1 MNLKCTYVLRR
12 FLALFLLGYISLGA
26 IGAENSVSDDRK
38 LWQESYPDRDDY
50 LSNRRALVGHGC
62 TVNRFGGG
70 SIAVGQVYKNLE
82 YLCDEDLTNN
92 ATVPCVAS
100 VSAGYSP
107 LVSVKD
113 MGNVYARGTEAGFV
127 LGGSS
132 KVLGLNVVNIYKIR
146 FYKDGKLVAP
156 EGADPD
162 KYTGEEVSTDM
173 STGVSLSLITIGDDN
188 MSREIHTTAPGDFD
202 EIQLVQVDG
211 IGLDVASAVQV
222 KYAFAGKARQ
232 FNVTQDEKNGMPA
245 YSKYLGTNVKPWGK
259 WNKGDWKDSDKQ
271 SGDFDAADPDF
282 QGYKLINTNL
292 DDGATIVAS
301 VILSFMGDASVKGEA
316 YDGSIAVNPF
326 KAGTQIGFVINQES
340 LLDVGVGTTAVIE
353 LTDVNKKKK
362 TYNISTDVLELSLGK
377 KTGDATF
384 SIRSDMDFSE
394 AKFYFAGLGIGA
406 GGASAKYAFINLEP
420 EKGNHHCSI
429 NPSAD
434 LDICDCDNHYQLSH
448 NPAIDV
454 IWSVKESPADAGGFT
469 LNPETGEVAG
479 LTTAGRYVFTATA
492 ADGCTED
499 VVINYGI
506 PTVKLEETPL
516 INTKDENNYEV
527 MTGGGFGI
535 KLLEDINNA
544 GALVTTTTRD
554 FASYTG
560 GVSLLSD
567 ANIIGVK
574 TKNGDISDGSKT
586 IRAGFTVSGG
596 SSALNAGLLQYMNIR
611 FYKDGSEVYSAVVD
625 DNAVLQLGAIGE
637 NDTQRV
643 KYSVEVPEGKAFDSM
658 VLYTSGVLNLDI
670 KQLNIYYAF
679 IDETDGETDPLY
691 GAKTVSFDNTGASID
706 LKNTDAFNVVNI
718 GSTPSEITNLIDN
731 DMETAFT
738 FPIGIGVANGT
749 MIAVNIGRTVSPKQ
763 QVVMVTDNG
772 NALLGLSLAEAFT
785 IDLYKDGKKVASNNS
800 SGFSVLGANVLGYVG
815 TKGYIKITSPVE
827 FDEIKFSKGEG
838 LDVFNQFS
846 IYGFALL
853 NDYNGDGTP
862 DQLDPEPCV
871 QELVLN
877 EDIDLEKNHDYSN
890 CRMILRRTF
899 NGGKWN
905 SLVLPVSLTEAQFH
919 EAFGSGA
926 QLSEIDYV
934 TTKGNNRIINFKT
947 VQASADDD
955 IYLKENIPY
964 IIYIDEAE
972 TEKHPADEQYESI
985 EDGVV
990 QGPIYIVNSGVNY
1003 QMENDKNTV
1012 IKVTSEITRELSY
1025 LGSYDSNKSLPIDCY
1040 IFSNGNL
1047 FHTSKEYPMKAYRC
1061 WIEYQ
1066 TDDDT
1071 PLAKFSVNNTATG
1084 IDCITDNIENAD
1096 SHIYN
1101 ISGQKI
1107 ENTDNL
1113 PEGIY
1118 IINGKKLIIK

>member
-38 LWQESYPDRDDY
+38 LWQESNPDKANY
-50 LSNRRALVGHGC
+50 LSNRRALVGRGC

-70 SIAVGQVYKNLE
+70 SIAVGQVYTNLE
-82 YLCDEDLTNN
+82 NLCDEDLTNN

-113 MGNVYARGTEAGFV
+113 MGNVYAAGTQAGFM

-132 KVLGLNVVNIYKIR
+132 SILGINVGSIYKIR
-146 FYKDGKLVAP
+146 FYLNGELVKPKD
-156 EGADPD
+156 ADES
-162 KYTGEEVSTDM
+162 YVGETVNSDMNTEVNI
-173 STGVSLSLITIGDDN
+173 SLIQIGGED
-188 MSREIHTTAPGDFD
+188 MSREIHANAPGEFD
-202 EIQLVQVDG
+202 EIQIVQVG
-211 IGLDVASAVQV
+211 VSADVGKAIQV
-222 KYAFAGKARQ
+222 KYAFAGKARH
-232 FNVTQDEKNGMPA
+232 FTITQNSVNGMQA
-245 YSKYLGTNVKPWGK
+245 YSDYIGTKVEPYGK
-259 WNKGDWKDSDKQ
+259 WNNDDWTNS
-271 SGDFDAADPDF
+271 SGIIPSNS
-282 QGYKLINTNL
+282 YKLINADL
-292 DDGATIVAS
+292 DDGAPIVAS
-301 VILSFMGDASVKGEA
+301 ALVSFMGNASVKGEA
-316 YDGSIAVNPF
+316 YDGSKKVNPF

-340 LLDVGVGTTAVIE
+340 LLKVGVGTTAFIE
-353 LTDVNKKKK
+353 LTDVNDKKK
-362 TYNISTDVLELSLGK
+362 TYNISTDVLALSLVN
-377 KTGDATF
+377 TGDATF

-394 AKFYFAGLGIGA
+394 AKFYFAGLGIGV

-454 IWSVKESPADAGGFT
+454 TWSVKESPADAGGFT

-492 ADGCTED
+492 DDGCTED

-506 PTVKLEETPL
+506 PAGKLEETPL

-560 GVSLLSD
+560 GASLLND

-574 TKNGDISDGSKT
+574 TKNGDNISDGSKT

-611 FYKDGSEVYSAVVD
+611 FYKGEREVFRAGVD
-625 DNAVLQLGAIGE
+625 NNAVLQLGAIGE

-643 KYSVEVPEGKAFDSM
+643 KYSVEVPKDKAFDSM
-658 VLYTSGVLNLDI
+658 VLCTSGVLNLDI

-679 IDETDGETDPLY
+679 IDETDGETDPLF

-785 IDLYKDGKKVASNNS
+785 IDLYKNGEKVASNNS

-838 LDVFNQFS
+838 LNVFNQFS

-871 QELVLN
+871 QELVLD
-877 EDIDLEKNHDYSN
+877 ETVDLDKSHDYNN

-905 SLVLPVSLTEAQFH
+905 SLVLPVSLTKEQFH
-919 EAFGSGA
+919 EAFGIGA
-926 QLSEIDYV
+926 QLSEIDCV
-934 TTKGNNRIINFKT
+934 TTEGNNRIINFKT
-947 VQASADDD
+947 VQESDGT
-955 IYLKENIPY
+955 YLKENIPY
-964 IIYIDEAE
+964 IIYIEKAE

-990 QGPIYIVNSGVNY
+990 QGPIYIVNSGVDY
-1003 QMENDKNTV
+1003 QMKNDKNTV
-1012 IKVTSEITRELSY
+1012 IKVTSGITRELSY
-1025 LGSYDSNKSLPIDCY
+1025 LGSYVSKQSLPIDCY

-1047 FHTSKEYPMKAYRC
+1047 FHTSEVHTMKAYRC

>member
-38 LWQESYPDRDDY
+38 VWQDNNPSGENY
-50 LSNRRALVGHGC
+50 LRNRRALVGHGC
-62 TVNRFGGG
+62 TVNRFGGDG
-70 SIAVGQVYKNLE
+70 ITVGQVQTNLE
-82 YLCDEDLTNN
+82 NLCDEDLTNN

-132 KVLGLNVVNIYKIR
+132 KVLGLDVVSIYKIR

-156 EGADPD
+156 EDAGPE
-162 KYTGEEVSTDM
+162 YTGEEVRTDK
-173 STGVSLSLITIGDDN
+173 STGVSLSLITIGGDN

-232 FNVTQDEKNGMPA
+232 FNVTQDENNGMPA

-259 WNKGDWKDSDKQ
+259 WNEGKWKDSEH
-271 SGDFDAADPDF
+271 GDYDFADPEF
-282 QGYKLINTNL
+282 QGYKLINTDL
-292 DDGATIVAS
+292 DDGATIFVSAI
-301 VILSFMGDASVKGEA
+301 VPFMGDASVKGEA
-316 YDGSIAVNPF
+316 YDGSKAVNPF
-326 KAGTQIGFVINQES
+326 KAGTQIGFVINQKS
-340 LLDVGVGTTAVIE
+340 LLNVGVGTTAVIE
-353 LTDVNKKKK
+353 LTDVNDKKK
-362 TYNISTDVLELSLGK
+362 TYNISTDVLKLSLVN
-377 KTGDATF
+377 TGDATF

-434 LDICDCDNHYQLSH
+434 LDICDCDNHYKLSS
-448 NPAIDV
+448 AIDV
-454 IWSVKESPADAGGFT
+454 TWTVKESPADAGDFT
-469 LNPETGEVAG
+469 LNRETGEVAG

-527 MTGGGFGI
+527 MTGEGFGI

-560 GVSLLSD
+560 GVSLLND

-574 TKNGDISDGSKT
+574 TKNGDNISDGSKT

-611 FYKDGSEVYSAVVD
+611 FYKGEREVYRAVVD
-625 DNAVLQLGAIGE
+625 NNAVLQLGAIGK

-643 KYSVEVPEGKAFDSM
+643 KYSVEVPKDKAFDSM
-658 VLYTSGVLNLDI
+658 VLYISSGLNLDI

-679 IDETDGETDPLY
+679 IDETEGETNPLF

-785 IDLYKDGKKVASNNS
+785 IDLYKNGKKVASNNS

-838 LDVFNQFS
+838 LNVFNQFS

-862 DQLDPEPCV
+862 DKLDPEPCV
-871 QELVLN
+871 QELVLD
-877 EDIDLEKNHDYSN
+877 ETVDLKKNHDYSN

-905 SLVLPVSLTEAQFH
+905 SLVLPVSLTKEQFQ
-919 EAFGSGA
+919 EAFGIGA
-926 QLSEIDYV
+926 QLSEIDCV
-934 TTKGNNRIINFKT
+934 TNEGNNRIINFKT
-947 VQASADDD
+947 VQASDDG

-964 IIYIDEAE
+964 IIYIEKAE
-972 TEKHPADEQYESI
+972 TEKHPADEQYQSI

-990 QGPIYIVNSGVNY
+990 KGPIYIVNSGVNY
-1003 QMENDKNTV
+1003 LDYQMKNNKKTV
-1012 IKVTSEITRELSY
+1012 KVTSEITPELSY
-1025 LGSYDSNKSLPIDCY
+1025 LGSYVSNQPLPKDCY

-1047 FHTSKEYPMKAYRC
+1047 FHTSKEYTMKAYRC

>member
-38 LWQESYPDRDDY
+38 VWQESNPSGENY
-50 LSNRRALVGHGC
+50 LRNRRALVGHGC
-62 TVNRFGGG
+62 TVNRFGGDG
-70 SIAVGQVYKNLE
+70 ITVGQVQTNLE
-82 YLCDEDLTNN
+82 NLCDEDLTNN

-100 VSAGYSP
+100 VSVGYSP

-132 KVLGLNVVNIYKIR
+132 KVLGLDVVSIYEIR
-146 FYKDGKLVAP
+146 FYKDGELVAP
-156 EGADPD
+156 EDAGPE
-162 KYTGEEVSTDM
+162 YTGEKVSTDM
-173 STGVSLSLITIGDDN
+173 STGVSLSLITIGGDN

-202 EIQLVQVDG
+202 EIQLVQVGG

-232 FNVTQDEKNGMPA
+232 FNVTQDENNGMPA
-245 YSKYLGTNVKPWGK
+245 YSKYLGTDVKPWGK
-259 WNKGDWKDSDKQ
+259 WNEGKWKDRDYQ
-271 SGDFDAADPDF
+271 FGDIDAADPEF
-282 QGYKLINTNL
+282 QGYKLINTDL

-301 VILSFMGDASVKGEA
+301 VLVSFMGNASVKGEA
-316 YDGSIAVNPF
+316 YDGSKAVNPF
-326 KAGTQIGFVINQES
+326 KAGTQIGFVINQGS

-353 LTDVNKKKK
+353 LTDVNGKNKA
-362 TYNISTDVLELSLGK
+362 YNISTDVLALSLV

-394 AKFYFAGLGIGA
+394 AKFYFAGLGIGV

-448 NPAIDV
+448 NPVIDV
-454 IWSVKESPADAGGFT
+454 TWTVKESPAEAGDFT
-469 LNPETGEVAG
+469 LDPETGEVAG

-506 PTVKLEETPL
+506 PTGKLEETPL

-527 MTGGGFGI
+527 MTGGGSGI
-535 KLLEDINNA
+535 TLLEDINNA

-560 GVSLLSD
+560 GVSLLKD

-574 TKNGDISDGSKT
+574 AKNGLISDGTKAVK
-586 IRAGFTVSGG
+586 AGFVISGG
-596 SSALNAGLLQYMNIR
+596 NNVLNAKLLDFLNIR
-611 FYKDGSEVYSAVVD
+611 FYKEGNEVFRAGVD
-625 DNAVLQLGAIGE
+625 NNAVLQLGAIGK

-643 KYSVEVPEGKAFDSM
+643 KYSVEVPKDKAFDSM
-658 VLYTSGVLNLDI
+658 VLCTSGVLNLDI

-772 NALLGLSLAEAFT
+772 NALLGLSLAKAFT
-785 IDLYKDGKKVASNNS
+785 IDLYRNGKKVASNNS

-838 LDVFNQFS
+838 LNVFNQFS

-862 DQLDPEPCV
+862 DPIDPEPCI
-871 QELVLN
+871 QELVLD
-877 EDIDLEKNHDYSN
+877 ETVDLKKSHDYNN

-905 SLVLPVSLTEAQFH
+905 SLVLPVSLTKAQFH

-926 QLSEIDYV
+926 QLSEIDRV
-934 TTKGNNRIINFKT
+934 TNEGNNRIINFKT
-947 VQASADDD
+947 VQESADGTT
-955 IYLKENIPY
+955 YLKENIPY
-964 IIYIDEAE
+964 IIYIEEAE

-1003 QMENDKNTV
+1003 QMENDKNKV
-1012 IKVTSEITRELSY
+1012 IEVTSETPGLSY
-1025 LGSYDSNKSLPIDCY
+1025 LGSYVHDQSLPIGCY

-1047 FHTSKEYPMKAYRC
+1047 FHTSKEYEMKAYRC

>member
-38 LWQESYPDRDDY
+38 VWQESDPSGENY
-50 LSNRRALVGHGC
+50 LRNRRALVGHGC
-62 TVNRFGGG
+62 TVNRFGGDG
-70 SIAVGQVYKNLE
+70 ITVGQVQTNLE
-82 YLCDEDLTNN
+82 NLCDEDLTNN

-100 VSAGYSP
+100 VSVGYSP

-132 KVLGLNVVNIYKIR
+132 KVLGLDVVSIYEIR
-146 FYKDGKLVAP
+146 FYKDGELVAP
-156 EGADPD
+156 EGAGPE
-162 KYTGEEVSTDM
+162 YTGEKVSTDM
-173 STGVSLSLITIGDDN
+173 STGVSLSLITIGGDN
-188 MSREIHTTAPGDFD
+188 MSREIHATAPGDFD
-202 EIQLVQVDG
+202 EIQLVQVGG

-232 FNVTQDEKNGMPA
+232 FNVTQDENNGMPA
-245 YSKYLGTNVKPWGK
+245 YSKYLGTDVKPWGK
-259 WNKGDWKDSDKQ
+259 WNKGDWKDRGYQ
-271 SGDFDAADPDF
+271 LGDIDAADPEF
-282 QGYKLINTNL
+282 QGYKLINTDL

-316 YDGSIAVNPF
+316 YDGSKNAVNPF
-326 KAGTQIGFVINQES
+326 KAGTQIGFVINQGS

-353 LTDVNKKKK
+353 LTDVNGKNKA
-362 TYNISTDVLELSLGK
+362 YNISTDVLALSLV

-394 AKFYFAGLGIGA
+394 AKFYFAGLGIGV

-454 IWSVKESPADAGGFT
+454 TWSVKESPADAGGFT

-492 ADGCTED
+492 ADGCSDD
-499 VVINYGI
+499 VTVSYGI
-506 PTVKLEETPL
+506 PAGNLQETPL

-544 GALVTTTTRD
+544 GALVTTTTHD

-574 TKNGDISDGSKT
+574 TKNGDNISDGSKT

-611 FYKDGSEVYSAVVD
+611 FYKGEREVYSAVVD

-785 IDLYKDGKKVASNNS
+785 IDLYRNGEKVASNNS
-800 SGFSVLGANVLGYVG
+800 SDFSVLGANVLGYVG

-838 LDVFNQFS
+838 LNVFNQFS

-862 DQLDPEPCV
+862 DPIDPEPCI
-871 QELVLN
+871 QELVLD
-877 EDIDLEKNHDYSN
+877 ETVDLDKSHDYNN

-899 NGGKWN
+899 NGNKWN
-905 SLVLPVSLTEAQFH
+905 SLVLPVSLTEEQFH
-919 EAFGSGA
+919 EAFGIGA
-926 QLSEIDYV
+926 QLSEIDRV
-934 TTKGNNRIINFKT
+934 TTKDNNRIINFKT
-947 VQASADDD
+947 VQEADGT
-955 IYLKENIPY
+955 YLKENTPY

-990 QGPIYIVNSGVNY
+990 QGPIYIVNSGVDY
-1003 QMENDKNTV
+1003 QMKNDKSTV
-1012 IKVTSEITRELSY
+1012 INVPSETRGLSY
-1025 LGSYDSNKSLPIDCY
+1025 LGSYVSNQRLPIDCY

-1047 FHTSKEYPMKAYRC
+1047 FHTSKEYWMKGYRC
-1061 WIEYQ
+1061 WINYQ

>member
-38 LWQESYPDRDDY
+38 VWQESDPTRTDY

-62 TVNRFGGG
+62 TVNRFGGDG
-70 SIAVGQVYKNLE
+70 ITVGQVQTNLE
-82 YLCDEDLTNN
+82 NLCDEDLTNN

-100 VSAGYSP
+100 VSVGYSP

-132 KVLGLNVVNIYKIR
+132 KVLGLDVVSIYEIR
-146 FYKDGKLVAP
+146 FYKDGELVAP
-156 EGADPD
+156 EDAGPE
-162 KYTGEEVSTDM
+162 YTGEKVSTDM
-173 STGVSLSLITIGDDN
+173 STGVSLSLITIGSDN

-232 FNVTQDEKNGMPA
+232 FNVTQDENNGMPA
-245 YSKYLGTNVKPWGK
+245 YSKYLGTDVKPWGK
-259 WNKGDWKDSDKQ
+259 WNEGKWKDREH
-271 SGDFDAADPDF
+271 GDYDFADPEF
-282 QGYKLINTNL
+282 QGYKLINTDL
-292 DDGATIVAS
+292 DDGAPIVVSAL
-301 VILSFMGDASVKGEA
+301 VSFMGNASVKGEA
-316 YDGSIAVNPF
+316 YDGSKAVNPF

-340 LLDVGVGTTAVIE
+340 LLNVGVGTTAFIE
-353 LTDVNKKKK
+353 LTDVNDKKK

-377 KTGDATF
+377 ETGDATF
-384 SIRSDMDFSE
+384 SILSDMDFSE

-406 GGASAKYAFINLEP
+406 GEASAKYAFINLEP

-434 LDICDCDNHYQLSH
+434 LDICDCDNHYKLSS
-448 NPAIDV
+448 AIDV
-454 IWSVKESPADAGGFT
+454 TWSVKESPADAGDFT
-469 LNPETGEVAG
+469 LYPETGEVAG

-506 PTVKLEETPL
+506 PTGRLEETPL
-516 INTKDENNYEV
+516 TNSNDNDKYEV
-527 MTGGGFGI
+527 MTGEGWGI
-535 KLLEDINNA
+535 DLLSNLSNA
-544 GALVTTTTRD
+544 NALVTPSIRD
-554 FASYTG
+554 YAYYTG
-560 GVSLLSD
+560 GVQLLSNK
-567 ANIIGVK
+567 NIIGVK
-574 TKNGDISDGSKT
+574 AKNGLISDGTKAVK
-586 IRAGFTVSGG
+586 AGFVISGG
-596 SSALNAGLLQYMNIR
+596 NNVLNAKLLDFLNIR
-611 FYKDGSEVYSAVVD
+611 LYKNGEVVGSGIIK
-625 DNAVLQLGAIGE
+625 DNSVLSTGLIGDE
-637 NDTQRV
+637 NTQRV
-643 KYSVEVPEGKAFDSM
+643 KFSVSVPAETEFDAM
-658 VLYTSGVLNLDI
+658 VLYTSGVLSLDLN
-670 KQLNIYYAF
+670 QMNIYYAF

-706 LKNTDAFNVVNI
+706 LENTDAFNVVNI

-738 FPIGIGVANGT
+738 FPKGIGVANGT
-749 MIAVNIGRTVSPKQ
+749 MIAVNIGRTVSTKQ

-785 IDLYKDGKKVASNNS
+785 IDLYRNGKKVASNNS

-838 LDVFNQFS
+838 LNVFNQFS

-871 QELVLN
+871 QELVLD
-877 EDIDLEKNHDYSN
+877 ETVDLEKSHDYNN

-905 SLVLPVSLTEAQFH
+905 SLVLPVSLTEEQFH
-919 EAFGSGA
+919 EAFGSRA
-926 QLSEIDYV
+926 RLSEIDRV
-934 TTKGNNRIINFKT
+934 TTEGNNRIINFKT
-947 VQASADDD
+947 VQASADGT
-955 IYLKENIPY
+955 YLKENTPY
-964 IIYIDEAE
+964 IIYIEGAE

-990 QGPIYIVNSGVNY
+990 QGPIYIVNSGVDY
-1003 QMENDKNTV
+1003 QMENDKNTK
-1012 IKVTSEITRELSY
+1012 IKVKSETPGLSY
-1025 LGSYDSNKSLPIDCY
+1025 LGSYVHDQSLPIGCY

-1047 FHTSKEYPMKAYRC
+1047 FHTSKEYQMKAYRC
-1061 WIEYQ
+1061 WIDYQ

-1101 ISGQKI
+1101 ISGQEI

>member
-38 LWQESYPDRDDY
+38 VWQDNNPSGENY
-50 LSNRRALVGHGC
+50 LRNRRALVGHGC
-62 TVNRFGGG
+62 TVNRFGGDG
-70 SIAVGQVYKNLE
+70 ITVGQVQTNLE
-82 YLCDEDLTNN
+82 NLCDEDLTNN

-100 VSAGYSP
+100 VSVGYSP

-132 KVLGLNVVNIYKIR
+132 KVLGLDVVNIYEIR
-146 FYKDGKLVAP
+146 FYKDGELVAP
-156 EGADPD
+156 EGAGPE
-162 KYTGEEVSTDM
+162 YTGEKVSTDK
-173 STGVSLSLITIGDDN
+173 STGVSLSLITIGGED
-188 MSREIHTTAPGDFD
+188 MSREIHATAPGDFD
-202 EIQLVQVDG
+202 EIQLVQVGG

-232 FNVTQDEKNGMPA
+232 FNVTQDENNGMPA
-245 YSKYLGTNVKPWGK
+245 YSKYLGTDVKPWGK

-271 SGDFDAADPDF
+271 HGDFDAADPDF

-301 VILSFMGDASVKGEA
+301 VLVSFMGDASVKGEA
-316 YDGSIAVNPF
+316 YDGSKKVNPF
-326 KAGTQIGFVINQES
+326 KDGTQIGFVINQES
-340 LLDVGVGTTAVIE
+340 FLNVGVGTTAVIE
-353 LTDVNKKKK
+353 LTDVDGNNKA
-362 TYNISTDVLELSLGK
+362 YNISTDVLALSLVN
-377 KTGDATF
+377 TGDATF

-394 AKFYFAGLGIGA
+394 AKFYFKGLGGIGV

-434 LDICDCDNHYQLSH
+434 LDICDCDNHYKLSS
-448 NPAIDV
+448 AIDV
-454 IWSVKESPADAGGFT
+454 TWSVKESPADAGDFT
-469 LNPETGEVAG
+469 LNRETGEVAG

-506 PTVKLEETPL
+506 PAVKLEETPL

-527 MTGGGFGI
+527 MTGEGFGI

-560 GVSLLSD
+560 GASLLSD

-574 TKNGDISDGSKT
+574 TKNGDNISDGSKT
-586 IRAGFTVSGG
+586 IRAGFTVSVG

-611 FYKDGSEVYSAVVD
+611 FYKGENEVYRAVVD
-625 DNAVLQLGAIGE
+625 NNAVLQLGAIGE

-643 KYSVEVPEGKAFDSM
+643 KYSVEVPKGKAFDSM
-658 VLYTSGVLNLDI
+658 VLCTSGVLNLDI

-749 MIAVNIGRTVSPKQ
+749 MIAVNIGRTVSSKQ

-785 IDLYKDGKKVASNNS
+785 IDLYRNGKKVASNNS

-838 LDVFNQFS
+838 LNGFNQFS

-871 QELVLN
+871 QELVLD
-877 EDIDLEKNHDYSN
+877 ETVDLEKSHDYNN

-899 NGGKWN
+899 NGNKWN
-905 SLVLPVSLTEAQFH
+905 SLVLPVSLTKEQFH
-919 EAFGSGA
+919 EAFGIGA
-926 QLSEIDYV
+926 RLSEIDCV
-934 TTKGNNRIINFKT
+934 ENEGNNRIINFKT
-947 VQASADDD
+947 VQASDDT
-955 IYLKENIPY
+955 YLKENTPY
-964 IIYIDEAE
+964 IIYIEEAE

-990 QGPIYIVNSGVNY
+990 QGPIYIVNSGVDY
-1003 QMENDKNTV
+1003 QMTNDKNKV
-1012 IKVTSEITRELSY
+1012 IKVTSEKTPELSY
-1025 LGSYDSNKSLPIDCY
+1025 LGSYVSDQRLPKDCY

-1047 FHTSKEYPMKAYRC
+1047 FHTSKEYTMKGYRC
-1061 WIEYQ
+1061 WIDYQ

-1101 ISGQKI
+1101 ISGQEI

>member
-38 LWQESYPDRDDY
+38 VWQESNPAGENY
-50 LSNRRALVGHGC
+50 LRNRRALVGHGC
-62 TVNRFGGG
+62 TVNRFGGDG
-70 SIAVGQVYKNLE
+70 ITVGQVQTNLE
-82 YLCDEDLTNN
+82 NLCDEDLTNN

-100 VSAGYSP
+100 VSVGYSP

-132 KVLGLNVVNIYKIR
+132 KVLSLDVVSIYEIR
-146 FYKDGKLVAP
+146 FYKDGELVAP
-156 EGADPD
+156 EGAGPE
-162 KYTGEEVSTDM
+162 YTGEKVSTDM

-188 MSREIHTTAPGDFD
+188 MSREIHATAPGDFD
-202 EIQLVQVDG
+202 EIQLVQVGG

-232 FNVTQDEKNGMPA
+232 FNVTQDENNGMPA
-245 YSKYLGTNVKPWGK
+245 YSKYLGTDVKPWGK
-259 WNKGDWKDSDKQ
+259 WNKGDWKDRGYQ
-271 SGDFDAADPDF
+271 LGDIDAADPEF
-282 QGYKLINTNL
+282 QGYKLINTDL

-316 YDGSIAVNPF
+316 YDGSKNAVNPF
-326 KAGTQIGFVINQES
+326 KAGTQIGFVINQGS

-353 LTDVNKKKK
+353 LTDVNGKNKA
-362 TYNISTDVLELSLGK
+362 YNISTDVLALSLV

-394 AKFYFAGLGIGA
+394 AKFYFAGLGIGV

-492 ADGCTED
+492 ADGCSDD
-499 VVINYGI
+499 VTVSYGI
-506 PTVKLEETPL
+506 PAGNLQETPL

-560 GVSLLSD
+560 GVSLLND

-574 TKNGDISDGSKT
+574 TKNGDNISDGSKT

-749 MIAVNIGRTVSPKQ
+749 MIAVNIGRTVSSKQ

-785 IDLYKDGKKVASNNS
+785 IDLYRNGKKVASNNS

-838 LDVFNQFS
+838 LNGFNQFS

-871 QELVLN
+871 QELVLD
-877 EDIDLEKNHDYSN
+877 ETVDLEKSHDYNN

-899 NGGKWN
+899 NGNKWN
-905 SLVLPVSLTEAQFH
+905 SLVLPVSLTKEQFH
-919 EAFGSGA
+919 EAFGIGA
-926 QLSEIDYV
+926 RLSEIDCV
-934 TTKGNNRIINFKT
+934 ENEGNNRIINFKT
-947 VQASADDD
+947 VQASDDT
-955 IYLKENIPY
+955 YLKENTPY
-964 IIYIDEAE
+964 IIYIEEAE

-990 QGPIYIVNSGVNY
+990 QGPIYIVNSGVDY
-1003 QMENDKNTV
+1003 QMTNDKNKV
-1012 IKVTSEITRELSY
+1012 IKVTSEKTPELSY
-1025 LGSYDSNKSLPIDCY
+1025 LGSYVSDQRLPKDCY

-1047 FHTSKEYPMKAYRC
+1047 FHTSKEYTMKGYRC
-1061 WIEYQ
+1061 WIDYQ

-1101 ISGQKI
+1101 ISGQEI

>member
-38 LWQESYPDRDDY
+38 VWQDNNPSGENY
-50 LSNRRALVGHGC
+50 LRNRRALVGHGC
-62 TVNRFGGG
+62 TVNRFGGDG
-70 SIAVGQVYKNLE
+70 ITVGQVQTNLE
-82 YLCDEDLTNN
+82 NLCDEDLTNN

-100 VSAGYSP
+100 VSVGYSP

-132 KVLGLNVVNIYKIR
+132 KVLGLDVVSIYEIR
-146 FYKDGKLVAP
+146 FYKDGELVAP
-156 EGADPD
+156 EGAGPE
-162 KYTGEEVSTDM
+162 YTGETVSTDM
-173 STGVSLSLITIGDDN
+173 STGVSLSLITIGGDN

-202 EIQLVQVDG
+202 EIQLVQVGG

-232 FNVTQDEKNGMPA
+232 FNVTQDENNGMPA
-245 YSKYLGTNVKPWGK
+245 YSKYLGTDVKPWGK
-259 WNKGDWKDSDKQ
+259 WNKGDWKDRDKQ
-271 SGDFDAADPDF
+271 FGDFDAADPDF

-301 VILSFMGDASVKGEA
+301 VLVSFMGDASVKGEA
-316 YDGSIAVNPF
+316 YDGSKNAVNPF
-326 KAGTQIGFVINQES
+326 KAGTQIGFVINQGS

-353 LTDVNKKKK
+353 LTDVNGKNKA
-362 TYNISTDVLELSLGK
+362 YNISTDVLALSLV

-394 AKFYFAGLGIGA
+394 AKFYFAGLGIGV

-454 IWSVKESPADAGGFT
+454 TWSVKESPADAGGFT
-469 LNPETGEVAG
+469 LNPKTGEVAG

-492 ADGCTED
+492 ADGCSDD
-499 VVINYGI
+499 VTVSYGI
-506 PTVKLEETPL
+506 PAGKLEETPL

-527 MTGGGFGI
+527 MTGEGFGI

-560 GVSLLSD
+560 GVSLLND

-574 TKNGDISDGSKT
+574 TKNGDNISDGSKT

-611 FYKDGSEVYSAVVD
+611 FYKGEREVYSAVVD

-785 IDLYKDGKKVASNNS
+785 IDLYRNGEKVASNNS
-800 SGFSVLGANVLGYVG
+800 SDFSVLGANVLGYVG

-838 LDVFNQFS
+838 LNVFNQFS

-862 DQLDPEPCV
+862 DPIDPEPCI
-871 QELVLN
+871 QELVLD
-877 EDIDLEKNHDYSN
+877 ETVDLEKSHDYNN

-899 NGGKWN
+899 NGSKWN

-926 QLSEIDYV
+926 RLSEMDRV
-934 TTKGNNRIINFKT
+934 TNEGNNRIINFKT
-947 VQASADDD
+947 VQASADG
-955 IYLKENIPY
+955 IYLKENTPY
-964 IIYIDEAE
+964 IIYIEEAE

-990 QGPIYIVNSGVNY
+990 QGPIYIVNSGVDY
-1003 QMENDKNTV
+1003 QMTNDKNTV
-1012 IKVTSEITRELSY
+1012 IKVTSEKTPELSY
-1025 LGSYDSNKSLPIDCY
+1025 LGSYDSNQPLPIDCY

-1047 FHTSKEYPMKAYRC
+1047 FHTSKEYTMKGYRC
-1061 WIEYQ
+1061 WIDYQ

-1101 ISGQKI
+1101 ISGQEI

>member
-38 LWQESYPDRDDY
+38 VWQESDPSGENY
-50 LSNRRALVGHGC
+50 LRNRRALVGHGC
-62 TVNRFGGG
+62 TVNRFGGDG
-70 SIAVGQVYKNLE
+70 ITVGQVQTNLE
-82 YLCDEDLTNN
+82 NLCDEDLTNN

-100 VSAGYSP
+100 VSVGYSP

-132 KVLGLNVVNIYKIR
+132 KVLGLDVVNIYEIR
-146 FYKDGKLVAP
+146 FYKDGELVAP
-156 EGADPD
+156 EGAGPE
-162 KYTGEEVSTDM
+162 YTGETVSTDM
-173 STGVSLSLITIGDDN
+173 STGVSLSLIQIGGED
-188 MSREIHTTAPGDFD
+188 MSREIHATAPGEFD
-202 EIQLVQVDG
+202 EIQLVQVGG

-232 FNVTQDEKNGMPA
+232 FNVTQDENNGMPA

-259 WNKGDWKDSDKQ
+259 WNEGKWKDRDYKF
-271 SGDFDAADPDF
+271 GDFDAADPEF

-301 VILSFMGDASVKGEA
+301 VLVSFMGNASVKGEA
-316 YDGSIAVNPF
+316 YDGSKAVNPF
-326 KAGTQIGFVINQES
+326 KAGTQIGFVINQGS

-353 LTDVNKKKK
+353 LTDVDGNNKA
-362 TYNISTDVLELSLGK
+362 YNISTDVLELSLV

-394 AKFYFAGLGIGA
+394 AKFYFAGLGIGV

-454 IWSVKESPADAGGFT
+454 TWSVKESPADAGDFT
-469 LNPETGEVAG
+469 LDPKTGEVAG

-527 MTGGGFGI
+527 MTGEGFGI
-535 KLLEDINNA
+535 KLLEYINNA

-560 GVSLLSD
+560 GVSLLND

-574 TKNGDISDGSKT
+574 TKNGDNISDGSKT

-611 FYKDGSEVYSAVVD
+611 FYKGEREVYRAVVD
-625 DNAVLQLGAIGE
+625 KNAVLQLGAIGK

-658 VLYTSGVLNLDI
+658 VLYTSGGLNLDI

-749 MIAVNIGRTVSPKQ
+749 MIAVNIGRTVSSKQ

-785 IDLYKDGKKVASNNS
+785 IDLYRNGEKVASNNS
-800 SGFSVLGANVLGYVG
+800 SDFSVLGANVLGYVG

-838 LDVFNQFS
+838 LNVFNQFS

-871 QELVLN
+871 QELVLD
-877 EDIDLEKNHDYSN
+877 EDIDLKKNHDYSN

-905 SLVLPVSLTEAQFH
+905 SLVLPVSLTKEQFH
-919 EAFGSGA
+919 EAFGIGA
-926 QLSEIDYV
+926 QLSEIDCV
-934 TTKGNNRIINFKT
+934 TNEGNNRIINFKT
-947 VQASADDD
+947 VKESADGT
-955 IYLKENIPY
+955 YLKENTPY
-964 IIYIDEAE
+964 IIYIKEAE
-972 TEKHPADEQYESI
+972 TEKHPADEQYQSI

-1003 QMENDKNTV
+1003 QMENDKDTKIEVPSNTPG
-1012 IKVTSEITRELSY
+1012 LSY
-1025 LGSYDSNKSLPIDCY
+1025 LGSYVHDQSLPIGCY

-1047 FHTSKEYPMKAYRC
+1047 FHTSKEYQMKAYRC

>member
-38 LWQESYPDRDDY
+38 VWQESNPSGENY
-50 LSNRRALVGHGC
+50 LRNRRALVGHGC
-62 TVNRFGGG
+62 TVNRFGGDG
-70 SIAVGQVYKNLE
+70 ITVGQVQTNLE
-82 YLCDEDLTNN
+82 NLCDEDLTNN

-100 VSAGYSP
+100 VSVGYSP

-132 KVLGLNVVNIYKIR
+132 KVLGLDVVSIYEIR
-146 FYKDGKLVAP
+146 FYKDGELVAP
-156 EGADPD
+156 EGAGPE
-162 KYTGEEVSTDM
+162 YTGETVSTDM

-188 MSREIHTTAPGDFD
+188 MSREIHATAPGDFD
-202 EIQLVQVDG
+202 EIQLVQVGG

-232 FNVTQDEKNGMPA
+232 FNVTQDENNGMPA

-259 WNKGDWKDSDKQ
+259 WNEGDWKDRGYQ
-271 SGDFDAADPDF
+271 FGDFDAADPEF

-301 VILSFMGDASVKGEA
+301 VILSFMGNASVKGEA
-316 YDGSIAVNPF
+316 YDGSKNAVNPF
-326 KAGTQIGFVINQES
+326 KAGTQIGFVINQGS

-353 LTDVNKKKK
+353 LTDVDGNNKA
-362 TYNISTDVLELSLGK
+362 YNISTDVLALSLV

-394 AKFYFAGLGIGA
+394 AKFYFAGLGIGV

-454 IWSVKESPADAGGFT
+454 TWSVKESPADAGGFT

-506 PTVKLEETPL
+506 PAVKLEETPL

-527 MTGGGFGI
+527 MTGEGFGI
-535 KLLEDINNA
+535 KLLEDLNNA

-560 GVSLLSD
+560 GASLLSD

-574 TKNGDISDGSKT
+574 TKNGDNISDGSKT

-596 SSALNAGLLQYMNIR
+596 SSALNAGLIQYMNIR
-611 FYKDGSEVYSAVVD
+611 FYKEGNVVYSAVVD

-785 IDLYKDGKKVASNNS
+785 IDLYRNGKKVASNNS
-800 SGFSVLGANVLGYVG
+800 SDFSVLGANVLGYVG

-838 LDVFNQFS
+838 LNVFNQFS

-862 DQLDPEPCV
+862 DPIDPEPCI
-871 QELVLN
+871 QELVLD
-877 EDIDLEKNHDYSN
+877 ETVDLDKSHDYNN

-905 SLVLPVSLTEAQFH
+905 SLVLPVSLTEEQFH

-926 QLSEIDYV
+926 QLSEIDCV
-934 TTKGNNRIINFKT
+934 KNEGNNRIINFKT
-947 VQASADDD
+947 VQESDGT
-955 IYLKENIPY
+955 YLKENTPY

-990 QGPIYIVNSGVNY
+990 QGPIYIVNSGVDY
-1003 QMENDKNTV
+1003 QMKNDKNTV

-1025 LGSYDSNKSLPIDCY
+1025 LGSYVSNQPLPKDCY

-1047 FHTSKEYPMKAYRC
+1047 FHTSKEYHMKAYRC
-1061 WIEYQ
+1061 WIDYQ

-1118 IINGKKLIIK
+1118 IVNGKKLIIK

>member
-38 LWQESYPDRDDY
+38 VWQDNNPSGENY
-50 LSNRRALVGHGC
+50 LRNRRALVGHGC
-62 TVNRFGGG
+62 TVNRFGGDG
-70 SIAVGQVYKNLE
+70 ITVGQVQTNLE
-82 YLCDEDLTNN
+82 NLCDEDLKNN
-92 ATVPCVAS
+92 ATIPCVAN
-100 VSAGYSP
+100 VGIGYSP
-107 LVSVKD
+107 LVSVRD
-113 MGNVYARGTEAGFV
+113 LGNRYAAGTQAGFM

-132 KVLGLNVVNIYKIR
+132 SILGIDVGSIYKIR
-146 FYKDGKLVAP
+146 FYLNGELVKP
-156 EGADPD
+156 EGAGDSYVGQP
-162 KYTGEEVSTDM
+162 VSSDTN
-173 STGVSLSLITIGDDN
+173 TGVNISLIQIGDKD
-188 MSREIHTTAPGDFD
+188 MSREIHAIAPGEFD
-202 EIQLVQVDG
+202 EIQIVQVG
-211 IGLDVASAVQV
+211 VSANLGNAIQV
-222 KYAFAGKARQ
+222 KYAFAGKARH
-232 FNVTQDEKNGMPA
+232 FTITQNSDNGMPA
-245 YSKYLGTNVKPWGK
+245 YSEYIGTHVEPYGK
-259 WNKGDWKDSDKQ
+259 WNNDGWTNS
-271 SGDFDAADPDF
+271 SGIVPSNS
-282 QGYKLINTNL
+282 YKLINADL
-292 DDGATIVAS
+292 DDGAPIVAS
-301 VILSFMGDASVKGEA
+301 AILSFMGNASVKGEA
-316 YDGSIAVNPF
+316 YDGSKAVNPF
-326 KAGTQIGFVINQES
+326 KAGTQIGFVINQWS
-340 LLDVGVGTTAVIE
+340 ILDVGVGTTAVIE
-353 LTDVNKKKK
+353 LKDVDGNNKA
-362 TYNISTDVLELSLGK
+362 YNISTDVLALSLGE
-377 KTGDATF
+377 TGDATF

-394 AKFYFAGLGIGA
+394 AKFYFAGLEISV

-434 LDICDCDNHYQLSH
+434 LDICDCDNHYKLSS
-448 NPAIDV
+448 AIDV
-454 IWSVKESPADAGGFT
+454 TWTVKESPADAGDFT
-469 LNPETGEVAG
+469 LDPETGEVAG

-506 PTVKLEETPL
+506 PAGYLQETPL

-560 GVSLLSD
+560 GVSLLSN

-574 TKNGDISDGSKT
+574 TKNGDNISNGSKT
-586 IRAGFTVSGG
+586 IRAGFTVSVG
-596 SSALNAGLLQYMNIR
+596 SSALNAGLLKYMNIR
-611 FYKDGSEVYSAVVD
+611 FYKGGNEVYSAGVD
-625 DNAVLQLGAIGE
+625 KNAVLQLGAIGK

-643 KYSVEVPEGKAFDSM
+643 KYSVEVPKDKAFDSM
-658 VLYTSGVLNLDI
+658 VLYTSDVLNLDI
-670 KQLNIYYAF
+670 TQLNIYYAF

-785 IDLYKDGKKVASNNS
+785 IDLYRNGKKVASNNS

-838 LDVFNQFS
+838 LNVFNQFS

-862 DQLDPEPCV
+862 DPIDPEPCV
-871 QELVLN
+871 QELVLD
-877 EDIDLEKNHDYSN
+877 ETVDLEKSHDYNN

-919 EAFGSGA
+919 EAFGSRA
-926 QLSEIDYV
+926 RLSEIDRV
-934 TTKGNNRIINFKT
+934 TTEGNNRVINFKT
-947 VQASADDD
+947 VQESDGT
-955 IYLKENIPY
+955 YLKENTPY
-964 IIYIDEAE
+964 IIYIEEAE
-972 TEKHPADEQYESI
+972 TEKHPADEQYQSI

-990 QGPIYIVNSGVNY
+990 QGPIYIVNSGVDY
-1003 QMENDKNTV
+1003 QMTNNKNTK
-1012 IKVTSEITRELSY
+1012 IKVTSEKTRELSY
-1025 LGSYDSNKSLPIDCY
+1025 LGSYVHDQSLPIDCY

-1047 FHTSKEYPMKAYRC
+1047 FHTSKEYQMKAYRC

>member
-1 MNLKCTYVLRR
+1 MLRR

-38 LWQESYPDRDDY
+38 LWQESNPDKDNY
-50 LSNRRALVGHGC
+50 LRNRRALVGHGC
-62 TVNRFGGG
+62 TVNRFGGDG
-70 SIAVGQVYKNLE
+70 ITVGQVQTNLE
-82 YLCDEDLTNN
+82 NLCDEDLTNN

-100 VSAGYSP
+100 VSVGYSP

-132 KVLGLNVVNIYKIR
+132 KVLGLDVVSIYKIR
-146 FYKDGKLVAP
+146 FYKDGELVAQ
-156 EGADPD
+156 EGAGPE
-162 KYTGEEVSTDM
+162 YTGEKVSTDM
-173 STGVSLSLITIGDDN
+173 STGVSLSLIQIGGED
-188 MSREIHTTAPGDFD
+188 MSREIHATAPGDFD
-202 EIQLVQVDG
+202 EIQLVQVGG
-211 IGLDVASAVQV
+211 IGLEVASAVQV

-232 FNVTQDEKNGMPA
+232 FNVTQDENNGMPA
-245 YSKYLGTNVKPWGK
+245 YSKYLGTDVKPWGK
-259 WNKGDWKDSDKQ
+259 WNKGDWKDHGYQ
-271 SGDFDAADPDF
+271 FGDFDAADPEF

-301 VILSFMGDASVKGEA
+301 VLVSFMGEASVKGEA
-316 YDGSIAVNPF
+316 YDGSKAVNPF

-340 LLDVGVGTTAVIE
+340 LLKVGVGTTAVIE
-353 LTDVNKKKK
+353 LTDVNGNNKA
-362 TYNISTDVLELSLGK
+362 YNISTDVLELSLGE
-377 KTGDATF
+377 TGDATF

-394 AKFYFAGLGIGA
+394 AKFYFAGLGIGV

-434 LDICDCDNHYQLSH
+434 LDICDCDNHYKLSS
-448 NPAIDV
+448 AIDV
-454 IWSVKESPADAGGFT
+454 TWSVKESPADAGDFT
-469 LNPETGEVAG
+469 LDPKTGEVAG

-506 PTVKLEETPL
+506 PAGKLEETPL

-527 MTGGGFGI
+527 MTGEGSGI
-535 KLLEDINNA
+535 TLLEDINNA

-554 FASYTG
+554 FASYTR
-560 GVSLLSD
+560 GVSLLKD

-574 TKNGDISDGSKT
+574 TKNGDNISDGSET

-611 FYKDGSEVYSAVVD
+611 FYKEGNEVYRAGVD
-625 DNAVLQLGAIGE
+625 NNAVLQLGAIGK

-643 KYSVEVPEGKAFDSM
+643 KYSVEVPKDKAFDSM
-658 VLYTSGVLNLDI
+658 VLYISGGLNLDI

-706 LKNTDAFNVVNI
+706 LENTDAFNVVNI

-785 IDLYKDGKKVASNNS
+785 IDLYRNGEKVASNNS
-800 SGFSVLGANVLGYVG
+800 SDFSVLGANVLGYVG

-838 LDVFNQFS
+838 LNVFNQFS

-862 DQLDPEPCV
+862 DPIDPEPCI
-871 QELVLN
+871 QELVLD
-877 EDIDLEKNHDYSN
+877 ETVDLEKSHDYSN

-899 NGGKWN
+899 NGNKWN
-905 SLVLPVSLTEAQFH
+905 SLVLPVSLTKEQFH
-919 EAFGSGA
+919 EAFGIGA
-926 QLSEIDYV
+926 QLSEIDCV
-934 TTKGNNRIINFKT
+934 TTKDNNRIINFKT
-947 VQASADDD
+947 VQASDG

-985 EDGVV
+985 ENGVV
-990 QGPIYIVNSGVNY
+990 QGPIYIVNSGVDY
-1003 QMENDKNTV
+1003 QMTNNKDTKIEVPSNTPG
-1012 IKVTSEITRELSY
+1012 LSY
-1025 LGSYDSNKSLPIDCY
+1025 LGSYVSNQPLPKDCY

-1047 FHTSKEYPMKAYRC
+1047 FHTSKEYTMKGYRC
-1061 WIEYQ
+1061 WIDYQ

>member
-38 LWQESYPDRDDY
+38 VWQDNNPSGENY
-50 LSNRRALVGHGC
+50 LRNRRALVGHGC
-62 TVNRFGGG
+62 TVNRFGSKG
-70 SIAVGQVYKNLE
+70 ITVGQVYTNLE
-82 YLCDEDLTNN
+82 NLCDEDLTNN
-92 ATVPCVAS
+92 ATVPCVTS
-100 VSAGYSP
+100 VSVGYSP

-132 KVLGLNVVNIYKIR
+132 SILGIDVVSIYKIR
-146 FYKDGKLVAP
+146 FYLNGELVKP
-156 EGADPD
+156 EGAGDS
-162 KYTGEEVSTDM
+162 YVGETVSSDIN
-173 STGVSLSLITIGDDN
+173 TGVDISLIQIGGED
-188 MSREIHTTAPGDFD
+188 MSREIHAKAPGEFD
-202 EIQLVQVDG
+202 EIQIVQVGG
-211 IGLDVASAVQV
+211 ISADVAKAIQV
-222 KYAFAGKARQ
+222 KYAFAGKARH
-232 FNVTQDEKNGMPA
+232 FTITQNPANGMPA

-259 WNKGDWKDSDKQ
+259 WNEGKWKDRDYQ
-271 SGDFDAADPDF
+271 LGDIDLADPGF
-282 QGYKLINTNL
+282 QGYKLINTDL
-292 DDGATIVAS
+292 DDGATIVGS
-301 VILSFMGDASVKGEA
+301 VLVSFMGNASVKGEA
-316 YDGSIAVNPF
+316 YDGSKKVNPF

-340 LLDVGVGTTAVIE
+340 LLKVGVGTTAFIE
-353 LTDVNKKKK
+353 LTDVDGNNKA
-362 TYNISTDVLELSLGK
+362 YNISTDVLELSLVN
-377 KTGDATF
+377 TGDATF

-394 AKFYFAGLGIGA
+394 AKFYFAGLGIGV
-406 GGASAKYAFINLEP
+406 GSASAKYAFINLEP

-434 LDICDCDNHYQLSH
+434 LDICDCDNHYQLSS
-448 NPAIDV
+448 AIDV
-454 IWSVKESPADAGGFT
+454 TWTVKESPADAGDFT
-469 LNPETGEVAG
+469 LNRETGEVAG
-479 LTTAGRYVFTATA
+479 LTTAGRYVFTAKA
-492 ADGCTED
+492 DDGCTED

-506 PTVKLEETPL
+506 PAGKLEETPL

-527 MTGGGFGI
+527 MTGEGSGI
-535 KLLEDINNA
+535 TLLEDINNA

-560 GVSLLSD
+560 GVSLLKD

-574 TKNGDISDGSKT
+574 AKNGLISDGTKAVK
-586 IRAGFTVSGG
+586 AGFVISGG
-596 SSALNAGLLQYMNIR
+596 NNVLNAKLLDFLNIR
-611 FYKDGSEVYSAVVD
+611 FYKEGNEVFRAGVD
-625 DNAVLQLGAIGE
+625 NNAVLQLGAIGK

-643 KYSVEVPEGKAFDSM
+643 KYSVEVPKDKAFDSM
-658 VLYTSGVLNLDI
+658 VLCTSGVLNLDI

-738 FPIGIGVANGT
+738 FPKGIGVASGT

-785 IDLYKDGKKVASNNS
+785 IDLYKNGKKVASNNS
-800 SGFSVLGANVLGYVG
+800 SDFSVLGANVLGYVG

-838 LDVFNQFS
+838 LNVFNQFS

-871 QELVLN
+871 QELVLD
-877 EDIDLEKNHDYSN
+877 ETVDLEKSHDYNN

-899 NGGKWN
+899 NGNKWN
-905 SLVLPVSLTEAQFH
+905 SLVLPVSLTKEQFN

-926 QLSEIDYV
+926 QLSEIDCV
-934 TTKGNNRIINFKT
+934 TNEGNNRIINFKT
-947 VQASADDD
+947 VQESDG
-955 IYLKENIPY
+955 IYLKENTPY
-964 IIYIDEAE
+964 IIYIKEAE

-1003 QMENDKNTV
+1003 QMKNDKSTK
-1012 IKVTSEITRELSY
+1012 IEVTSTPELRY
-1025 LGSYDSNKSLPIDCY
+1025 LGSYVSNQYLPIGCY

-1047 FHTSKEYPMKAYRC
+1047 FHTSKAYTMKAYRC
-1061 WIEYQ
+1061 WIEYK

>member
-38 LWQESYPDRDDY
+38 VWQDNNPSGENY
-50 LSNRRALVGHGC
+50 LRNRRALVGHGC
-62 TVNRFGGG
+62 TVNRFGGDG
-70 SIAVGQVYKNLE
+70 ITVGQVQTNLE
-82 YLCDEDLTNN
+82 NLCDEDLTNN

-132 KVLGLNVVNIYKIR
+132 KVLGLDVVSIYEIR
-146 FYKDGKLVAP
+146 FYKDGELVAP
-156 EGADPD
+156 EDAGPE
-162 KYTGEEVSTDM
+162 YTGEKVTTDM
-173 STGVSLSLITIGDDN
+173 STGVSLSLITIGGDN

-202 EIQLVQVDG
+202 EIQLVQVGG

-232 FNVTQDEKNGMPA
+232 FNVTQDENNGMPA
-245 YSKYLGTNVKPWGK
+245 YSKYLGTDVKPWGK
-259 WNKGDWKDSDKQ
+259 WNKGDWKDRDKQ
-271 SGDFDAADPDF
+271 FGDFDVADPDF

-301 VILSFMGDASVKGEA
+301 VLVSFMGDASVKGEA
-316 YDGSIAVNPF
+316 YDGSKKVNPF
-326 KAGTQIGFVINQES
+326 KAGTQIGFVINQGS
-340 LLDVGVGTTAVIE
+340 LLNVGVGTTAVIE
-353 LTDVNKKKK
+353 LTDVDGNNKA
-362 TYNISTDVLELSLGK
+362 YNISTDVLELSLVN
-377 KTGDATF
+377 TGDATF

-394 AKFYFAGLGIGA
+394 AKFYFAGLGIGV

-448 NPAIDV
+448 NRAIDV
-454 IWSVKESPADAGGFT
+454 TWSVKESPADAGDFT
-469 LNPETGEVAG
+469 LNRETGEVAG

-506 PTVKLEETPL
+506 PAGKLEETPL

-527 MTGGGFGI
+527 MTGEGFGII

-560 GVSLLSD
+560 GVSLLSN

-574 TKNGDISDGSKT
+574 TKNGDNISDGSKT

-611 FYKDGSEVYSAVVD
+611 FYKEGNEVFRAGVD
-625 DNAVLQLGAIGE
+625 NNAVLQLGAIGK

-643 KYSVEVPEGKAFDSM
+643 KYSVEVPKDKAFDSM
-658 VLYTSGVLNLDI
+658 VLCTSGVLNLDI

-785 IDLYKDGKKVASNNS
+785 IDLYKNGKKVASNNS
-800 SGFSVLGANVLGYVG
+800 SDFSVLGANVLGYVG

-838 LDVFNQFS
+838 LNVFNQFS

-862 DQLDPEPCV
+862 DPIDPEPCI
-871 QELVLN
+871 QELVLD
-877 EDIDLEKNHDYSN
+877 ETVDLEKSHDYNN

-899 NGGKWN
+899 NGNKWN

-919 EAFGSGA
+919 EAFGIGA
-926 QLSEIDYV
+926 RLSEMDCV
-934 TTKGNNRIINFKT
+934 KNEGNNRIINFKT
-947 VQASADDD
+947 VQADDG
-955 IYLKENIPY
+955 IYLKENTPY
-964 IIYIDEAE
+964 IIYIEEAE
-972 TEKHPADEQYESI
+972 TEKHPADEQYQSI
-985 EDGVV
+985 ENGVV
-990 QGPIYIVNSGVNY
+990 KGPIYIVNSGVDY
-1003 QMENDKNTV
+1003 QMTNNKNTQ
-1012 IKVTSEITRELSY
+1012 IKVTSEITPELSY
-1025 LGSYDSNKSLPIDCY
+1025 LGSYVSNQPLPKDCY

-1047 FHTSKEYPMKAYRC
+1047 FHTSKEYEMKAYRC
-1061 WIEYQ
+1061 WIDYQ

-1101 ISGQKI
+1101 ISGQEI

>member
-38 LWQESYPDRDDY
+38 LWQESEPDEENY
-50 LSNRRALVGHGC
+50 LRNRRALVGHGC
-62 TVNRFGGG
+62 TVNRFGSKG
-70 SIAVGQVYKNLE
+70 ITVEQVYTNLE
-82 YLCDEDLTNN
+82 NLCDEDLTNN
-92 ATVPCVAS
+92 ATVPCVTS
-100 VSAGYSP
+100 VSVGYSP

-132 KVLGLNVVNIYKIR
+132 KVLGLDVVSIYKIR
-146 FYKDGKLVAP
+146 FYKDGKLVAQ
-156 EGADPD
+156 EGAGPE
-162 KYTGEEVSTDM
+162 YTGEMVRTDM
-173 STGVSLSLITIGDDN
+173 STGVSLSLIQIGGED
-188 MSREIHTTAPGDFD
+188 MSREIHATAPGDFD
-202 EIQLVQVDG
+202 EIQLVQVGG
-211 IGLDVASAVQV
+211 ISADVGKAIQV

-232 FNVTQDEKNGMPA
+232 FNVTQDENNGMPA
-245 YSKYLGTNVKPWGK
+245 YSKYLGTDVKPWGK
-259 WNKGDWKDSDKQ
+259 CNEGKWKDRDYQ
-271 SGDFDAADPDF
+271 WGDVDLADPEF
-282 QGYKLINTNL
+282 QGYKLINTDL
-292 DDGATIVAS
+292 DDGATIVGS
-301 VILSFMGDASVKGEA
+301 VLVSFMGNASVKGEA
-316 YDGSIAVNPF
+316 YDGSKAVNPF
-326 KAGTQIGFVINQES
+326 KAGTQIGFVINQWS
-340 LLDVGVGTTAVIE
+340 LLNVGVGTTAVIE
-353 LTDVNKKKK
+353 LTDVDGNNKA
-362 TYNISTDVLELSLGK
+362 YNISTDVLKLSLVNK
-377 KTGDATF
+377 IGDATF

-394 AKFYFAGLGIGA
+394 AKFYFAGLGIGV

-434 LDICDCDNHYQLSH
+434 LDICDCDNHYKLSH

-454 IWSVKESPADAGGFT
+454 TWSVKESPADAGGFT
-469 LNPETGEVAG
+469 LNPKTGEVAG
-479 LTTAGRYVFTATA
+479 LTTAGRYVFTAKA
-492 ADGCTED
+492 DDGCTED

-506 PTVKLEETPL
+506 PAGKLEETPL

-535 KLLEDINNA
+535 TLLEDINNA

-560 GVSLLSD
+560 GVSLLKD

-574 TKNGDISDGSKT
+574 AKNGLISDGTKAVK
-586 IRAGFTVSGG
+586 AGFVISGG
-596 SSALNAGLLQYMNIR
+596 NNVLNAKLLDFLNIR
-611 FYKDGSEVYSAVVD
+611 FYKEGNEVYSAVVD

-643 KYSVEVPEGKAFDSM
+643 KYSVEVPKDKAFDSM
-658 VLYTSGVLNLDI
+658 VLCTSGALNLDI

-749 MIAVNIGRTVSPKQ
+749 MIAVNIGRTVSSKQ

-785 IDLYKDGKKVASNNS
+785 IDLYRNGEKVASNNS

-827 FDEIKFSKGEG
+827 FDEIKFSKGDG
-838 LDVFNQFS
+838 LNVFNQFS

-871 QELVLN
+871 QELVLDEN
-877 EDIDLEKNHDYSN
+877 IDLKKNHDYNN

-899 NGGKWN
+899 NGNKWN
-905 SLVLPVSLTEAQFH
+905 SLVLPVSLTKEQFN

-926 QLSEIDYV
+926 QLSEIDCV
-934 TTKGNNRIINFKT
+934 KNEGNNRIINFKT
-947 VQASADDD
+947 VQESADGT
-955 IYLKENIPY
+955 YLKENIPY
-964 IIYIDEAE
+964 IIYIEKAE

-990 QGPIYIVNSGVNY
+990 QGPIYIVNSGVDY
-1003 QMENDKNTV
+1003 QMKNDKNTV
-1012 IKVTSEITRELSY
+1012 IKVTSEKTPELSY
-1025 LGSYDSNKSLPIDCY
+1025 LGSYVSNQPLPIDCY

-1047 FHTSKEYPMKAYRC
+1047 FHTSKEYTMKGYRC
-1061 WIEYQ
+1061 WIDYQ

-1101 ISGQKI
+1101 ISGQEI